1 MATTISSHPAAG
13 GAPATA
19 GTAIQVISGDRP
31 ATRYDAIQLL
41 AFATAAGEAHGMTP
55 QDARVTAEALVST
68 DLRGVMTHGLV
79 RLPVYLANL
88 GKGKV
93 VAGARPSV
101 VQEDGGTALVDGH
114 AAMGQVACAFAMQTS
129 IRLARANG
137 VGTVAVRN
145 SNHLGACAYYAM
157 LAAEAG
163 MVGICMTNGS
173 SAMAPWGGVEA
184 RVGTNPFALAA
195 PGPLDGEMC
204 CPVVLDIAMTV
215 GARGKIKMAQLRGEP
230 LPPDWAFDAL
240 GLPTRDASKALG
252 GSVAPMAGHKGYG
265 LAVFVD
271 LLTAALSGAALSP
284 ELENM
289 GFTGDDRQ
297 PVRGPE
303 APGTGTGHWML
314 AVDVSRFLPLDSFRR
329 RVRGYAAILKAAGT
343 APWAEGIYLPGELEC
358 RLEAERRA
366 AGIPYEAHAV
376 EALERVAQSTGVPLP
391 QPLA

>member
-1 MATTISSHPAAG
+1 MTTTLSSHTAAPAAA
-13 GAPATA
+13 GA
-19 GTAIQVISGDRP
+19 AIQVISGDRP
-31 ATRYDAIQLL
+31 ATRYDAAQLL
-41 AFATAAGEAHGMTP
+41 AFAAAACAAHGMSAG
-55 QDARVTAEALVST
+55 DARVTAEALVST

-88 GKGKV
+88 QKGKV
-93 VAGARPSV
+93 VASARPRVERES
-101 VQEDGGTALVDGH
+101 GGTALVDGE
-114 AAMGQVACAFAMQTS
+114 AAMGQVVGAFAMETA
-129 IRLARANG
+129 IRLAKQHG

-157 LAAEAG
+157 QAAEAG
-163 MVGICMTNGS
+163 MVGIAMTNGS

-195 PGPLDGEMC
+195 PGPLDETMC

-215 GARGKIKMAQLRGEP
+215 GARGKIKMAQLRGEA
-230 LPPDWAFDAL
+230 LPPDWAFDSV
-240 GLPTRDASKALG
+240 GLPTRDASAALG

-303 APGTGTGHWML
+303 APGEGTGHWMQ
-314 AVDVSRFLPLDSFRR
+314 AVDVSRFLPLDDFRR

-343 APWAEGIYLPGELEC
+343 APWAAGIYLPGEIEC

-376 EALERVAQSTGVPLP
+376 EALEQVARATGVPLP
-391 QPLA
+391 APAA